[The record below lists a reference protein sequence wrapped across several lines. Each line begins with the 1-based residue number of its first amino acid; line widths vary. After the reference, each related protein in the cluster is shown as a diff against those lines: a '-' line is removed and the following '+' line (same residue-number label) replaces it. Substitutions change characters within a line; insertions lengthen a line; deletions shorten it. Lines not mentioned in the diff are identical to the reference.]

1 MNNLVKQILAMV
13 AGGLIVIGALHVSG
27 VSAQRQDSVT
37 DTVAPAEAD
46 ATLVSYEP
54 VFQYQGQ
61 LLSPT
66 TGQPVADG
74 TYPITFRLYQELNGT
89 QESFWGQLMSVPVTS
104 GIFSVVLGGT
114 AGSPIPYSAFD
125 GRQLYLGVQV
135 GSDPEMTPRQPI
147 YPIPYAMNA
156 RFFNGLTTSD
166 FVPIRRGPVAYGIV
180 NSNCSRERG
189 FRFSSTRSV
198 VGGQPRTGE
207 CVITVRDANDNP
219 INYNLNEFTTVVSVV
234 ESSECQGGSF
244 ATTGSGNGNLYIDVY
259 QANGSQRDCK
269 FHFITFQP

>member
-13 AGGLIVIGALHVSG
+13 AGGLIVIGAFHVSG
-27 VSAQRQDSVT
+27 VSAQLQDSQT

-46 ATLVSYEP
+46 AALVSYEP

-89 QESFWGQLMSVPVTS
+89 QESFWGQQMSVPVTS
-104 GIFSVVLGGT
+104 GIFSVVLGGA
-114 AGSPIPYSAFD
+114 AGS
-125 GRQLYLGVQV
+125 
-135 GSDPEMTPRQPI
+135 
-147 YPIPYAMNA
+147 PIPYAMNA

-180 NSNCSRERG
+180 NADGSRQRG
-189 FRFSSTRSV
+189 FRFSSGRSSFF
-198 VGGQPRTGE
+198 GE
-207 CVITVRDANDNP
+207 YAITIRDENDNP
-219 INYNLNEFTTVVSVV
+219 INYNLNDYVTQVTVV
-234 ESSECQGGSF
+234 ESDECRGGSF
-244 ATTGSGNGNLYIDVY
+244 ATTGSGNGNLLIDIY
-259 QANGSQRDCK
+259 RADGSQRECK

>member
-13 AGGLIVIGALHVSG
+13 AGGLIVIGAFHVSG
-27 VSAQRQDSVT
+27 VSAQLQDSQT

-66 TGQPVADG
+66 TGLPVADG

-89 QESFWGQLMSVPVTS
+89 QESFWGQQMSVPVTS
-104 GIFSVVLGGT
+104 GIFSVVLGGA

-180 NSNCSRERG
+180 NADGSRQRG
-189 FRFSSTRSV
+189 FRFSSGRSSFF
-198 VGGQPRTGE
+198 GE
-207 CVITVRDANDNP
+207 YAITIRDANDNP
-219 INYNLNEFTTVVSVV
+219 INYNLNDYVTQVTVV
-234 ESSECQGGSF
+234 ESDECRGGSF
-244 ATTGSGNGNLYIDVY
+244 ATTGSGNGNLLIDIY
-259 QANGSQRDCK
+259 RADGSQRECK